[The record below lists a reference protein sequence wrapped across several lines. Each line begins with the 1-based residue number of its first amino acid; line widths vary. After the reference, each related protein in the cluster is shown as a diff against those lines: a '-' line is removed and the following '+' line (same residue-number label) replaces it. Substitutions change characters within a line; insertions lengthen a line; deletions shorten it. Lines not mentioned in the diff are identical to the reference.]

1 MKRIGQHRSDK
12 RELLDLVNQLQAN
25 LKEVVDRKAEIIRRY
40 EIQQIIKLGGNIR
53 LCEENSH
60 LVDEE
65 RLDVS
70 DFLVGKVLYTEK
82 KVLEAINKLHF
93 IREAVRKSR
102 STSDSTSDILSQHL
116 RQTMISRNL
125 VETEFMKKKIHF
137 VSEFKLYSDDMTQN
151 FKQAMHA
158 ASHILS
164 PPPITRN

>member
-1 MKRIGQHRSDK
+1 M
-12 RELLDLVNQLQAN
+12 
-25 LKEVVDRKAEIIRRY
+25 
-40 EIQQIIKLGGNIR
+40 
-53 LCEENSH
+53 
-60 LVDEE
+60 VDEE

-93 IREAVRKSR
+93 IREAVRKSK

-137 VSEFKLYSDDMTQN
+137 VSEFKLYSDDITQN

-164 PPPITRN
+164 PPPITRNQKPDLYQEPQTTRQNRQKSVTKLGALISGRS